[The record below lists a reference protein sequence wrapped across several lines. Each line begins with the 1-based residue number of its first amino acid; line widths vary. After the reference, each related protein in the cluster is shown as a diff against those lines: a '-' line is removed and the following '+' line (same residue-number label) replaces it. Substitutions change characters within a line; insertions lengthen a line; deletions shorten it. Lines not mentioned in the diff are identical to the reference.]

1 MNNHGYYRDDGCESD
16 CATHNEPA
24 YPNGE
29 CDCIASLP
37 QRLRKLSAENKGP
50 RDCIDEAADEID
62 VLRSENKRLR
72 NIMESLSRSV
82 MADIANQREPL
93 TSSQI
98 NALVGDVYRNCGN
111 KQPSPEIIVRAI
123 ERAHGIG
130 A

>member
-1 MNNHGYYRDDGCESD
+1 
-16 CATHNEPA
+16 
-24 YPNGE
+24 
-29 CDCIASLP
+29 
-37 QRLRKLSAENKGP
+37 
-50 RDCIDEAADEID
+50 
-62 VLRSENKRLR
+62 
-72 NIMESLSRSV
+72 